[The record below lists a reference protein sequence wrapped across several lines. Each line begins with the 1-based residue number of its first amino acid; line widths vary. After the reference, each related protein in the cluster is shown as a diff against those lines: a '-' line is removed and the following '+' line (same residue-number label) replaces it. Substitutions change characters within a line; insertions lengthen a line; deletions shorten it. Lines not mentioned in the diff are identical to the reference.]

1 MSLFVCAAEPKK
13 RLRINR
19 QLLLMAVVLV
29 GLSSLAFSSTVAVG
43 ICTTLPFYLSIQ
55 TAVNSVP
62 AGSTIKIC
70 PGKYGEQVLITKNL
84 TLTGV
89 AANGLTG
96 TTAAGENDPVIT
108 SPTNGV
114 VLNIPDPAG
123 GDPIYYQIAVVS
135 PVPTAPIKVNISNI
149 AVDGSNNQ
157 IAGCGMD
164 LVGINYQN
172 ASGVINHV
180 VTRNQELAP
189 DLFGCQDGLA
199 IFVESGYGSGGSA
212 VVTIE
217 NNSVHDYDKNGIT
230 VDGSGTVATITG
242 NYVVGIG
249 ATPLI
254 AQNGIQV
261 SGGATGSVK
270 SNTITDDVYINPSD
284 CSATAPPYCYGSSG
298 ILVYDSGS
306 TSSNP
311 LTISSNT
318 ISNTQLAIV
327 TYGDSAGTADYNT
340 VTSNKI
346 TGTLA
351 AGVFLDDGIDLCS
364 NYNTATSNT
373 VFNSSGSGIH
383 IDSTCTE
390 SSGASGIDT
399 VVTTN
404 TINEACAG
412 VLLGN
417 GGGNIFSGNVTYDVL
432 QTTFPGD
439 SCPISPNK
447 KVSAKMA
454 VKLRPLPLRR

>member
-1 MSLFVCAAEPKK
+1 MSLFVCAAEPQK

-180 VTRNQELAP
+180 VTR
-189 DLFGCQDGLA
+189 
-199 IFVESGYGSGGSA
+199 
-212 VVTIE
+212 
-217 NNSVHDYDKNGIT
+217 
-230 VDGSGTVATITG
+230 

-439 SCPISPNK
+439 SCPVSPSRK
-447 KVSAKMA
+447 GSAKMA

>member
-1 MSLFVCAAEPKK
+1 MRLFVVCTAEPKK
-13 RLRINR
+13 F
-19 QLLLMAVVLV
+19 LLMAVVLV
-29 GLSSLAFSSTVAVG
+29 ALSSLAFSSTVAVG
-43 ICTTLPFYLSIQ
+43 TCTTLPFYLSIQ

-70 PGKYGEQVLITKNL
+70 PGTYTEQVLITKNL

-96 TTAAGENDPVIT
+96 TTAVGLNNPVIA

-114 VLNIPDPAG
+114 TLNIPDPAG

-135 PVPTAPIKVNISNI
+135 PVPASPIKVNISNI
-149 AVDGSNNQ
+149 TVDGSNNQ
-157 IAGCGMD
+157 ISGCGLD

-172 ASGVINHV
+172 ASGIIDHV
-180 VTRNQELAP
+180 VTRYQELDAS
-189 DLFGCQDGLA
+189 DFGCQDGLA

-217 NNSVHDYDKNGIT
+217 NSGVHDYDKNGIT
-230 VDGSGTVATITG
+230 VDGTGTIATITG
-242 NYVVGIG
+242 NFVVGIG
-249 ATPLI
+249 DTSLI

-270 SNTITDDVYINPSD
+270 SNTITDDVYTNPPD
-284 CSATAPPYCYGSSG
+284 CGTSCTGSSG

-306 TSSNP
+306 TTANP

-327 TYGDSAGTADYNT
+327 AYADTSGTADFNT

-351 AGVFLDDGIDLCS
+351 AGTFLDDGIDLCG
-364 NYNTATSNT
+364 NHNNATSNT
-373 VFNSSGSGIH
+373 VYNSSGSGVH
-383 IDSTCTE
+383 IDSSCTE
-390 SSGASGIDT
+390 STGTSGNDT
-399 VVTTN
+399 AVSNN

-412 VLLGN
+412 VLTGN
-417 GGGNIFSGNVTYDVL
+417 GTGNSESGNITYNVI
-432 QTTFPGD
+432 QTTYAGD
-439 SCPISPNK
+439 SCPANPSK
-447 KVSAKMA
+447 KTGAKMA
-454 VKLRPLPLRR
+454 AKLRPLPLRH

>member
-1 MSLFVCAAEPKK
+1 MSLVVCAAEPKK
-13 RLRINR
+13 
-19 QLLLMAVVLV
+19 LLLMAVMLL
-29 GLSSLAFSSTVAVG
+29 GLSSIAFSSTVAVG
-43 ICTTLPFYLSIQ
+43 TCTNLPFYTSIQ

-62 AGSTIKIC
+62 AGSTIRIC
-70 PGKYGEQVLITKNL
+70 PGTYTEQVLITKNL

-96 TTAAGENDPVIT
+96 TTAVGENDPVIT
-108 SPTNGV
+108 SPANGV
-114 VLNIPDPAG
+114 VANLTDPAG

-135 PVPTAPIKVNISNI
+135 PVPTAPIKVNLSNI
-149 AVDGSNNQ
+149 AIDGSDNQ

-172 ASGVINHV
+172 ASGVISHV

-199 IFVESGYGSGGSA
+199 IFVESGYGTGGSA

-217 NNSVHDYDKNGIT
+217 NSSVHDYDKNGIT
-230 VDGSGTVATITG
+230 ADGSGTVATITG

-249 ATPLI
+249 ATPLT

-261 SGGATGSVK
+261 SGGASGSVK
-270 SNTITDDVYINPSD
+270 SNTISDDVYINPSD
-284 CSATAPPYCYGSSG
+284 CSATTPPYCYGSSG
-298 ILVYDSGS
+298 ILVYDSGA
-306 TSSNP
+306 TSGSP
-311 LTISSNT
+311 LTISGNT

-327 TYGDSAGTADYNT
+327 AYGDSLGTADYNT
-340 VTSNKI
+340 VTLNKI

-364 NYNTATSNT
+364 NHNTVTSNT
-373 VFNSSGSGIH
+373 VFNSSGSGVH

-390 SSGASGIDT
+390 SSGPSGNIT
-399 VVTTN
+399 SVMTN

-412 VLLGN
+412 VLQGN
-417 GGGNIFSGNVTYDVL
+417 GTGNTLSGNITYNVL

-439 SCPISPNK
+439 SCPVSPSK
-447 KVSAKMA
+447 KAGAKAAM
-454 VKLRPLPLRR
+454 KLRPLPLRR